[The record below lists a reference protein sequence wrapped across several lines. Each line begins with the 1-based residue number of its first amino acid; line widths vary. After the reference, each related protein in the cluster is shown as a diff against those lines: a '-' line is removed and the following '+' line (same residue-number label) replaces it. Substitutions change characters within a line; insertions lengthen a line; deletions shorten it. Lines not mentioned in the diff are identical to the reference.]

1 MIGVIARDIVPY
13 IIVYLVIIVAL
24 MCFCIVNMPHNEG
37 FADADTITSG
47 VLSSLLIAWQ
57 TGVMS
62 EFDVD
67 DYGTAVAK
75 LVFVLF
81 SAFGILGMCVAD
93 HFNS

>member
-24 MCFCIVNMPHNEG
+24 MCFCIANMPNNEG
-37 FADADTITSG
+37 FADGDTFISG
-47 VLSSLLIAWQ
+47 VLSSLLIAYQ

-62 EFDVD
+62 DFDVD
-67 DYGTAVAK
+67 DYSTVTAK

-81 SAFGILGMCVAD
+81 SGFGILIM
-93 HFNS
+93 

>member
-37 FADADTITSG
+37 FADADTIMSG
-47 VLSSLLIAWQ
+47 VLSSLLVAWE
-57 TGVMS
+57 TGAMS
-62 EFDVD
+62 EFEISSYSTV
-67 DYGTAVAK
+67 TAK

-81 SAFGILGMCVAD
+81 SGFGILIM
-93 HFNS
+93 

>member
-1 MIGVIARDIVPY
+1 MIGVIQRDIRPY

-24 MCFCIVNMPHNEG
+24 MCFCIVNMPNSGG
-37 FADADTITSG
+37 FADANTLTSG

-62 EFDVD
+62 EFEISSYNTVM
-67 DYGTAVAK
+67 AQ

-81 SAFGILGMCVAD
+81 SAFGILIM
-93 HFNS
+93 